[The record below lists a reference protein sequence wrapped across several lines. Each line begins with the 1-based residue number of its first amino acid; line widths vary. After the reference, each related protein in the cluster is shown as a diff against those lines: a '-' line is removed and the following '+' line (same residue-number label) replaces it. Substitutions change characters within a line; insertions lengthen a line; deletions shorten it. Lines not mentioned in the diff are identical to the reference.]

1 MGLDIRD
8 CDCTGYKRGELGQ
21 LKNINFLL
29 LNQGLISAPDPSL
42 HYLEVS
48 GTPDVPPRMCQSV
61 FEATHIPTLFYRIY
75 CIVDF
80 NMEKAQT
87 CGTYCILSIVKDY
100 PKRIVSLLPYLSI
113 FVIVCVCALMDP
125 EYSGWRGG
133 VNMGQVGES

>member
-29 LNQGLISAPDPSL
+29 LNQGLMSAPDPSL

-80 NMEKAQT
+80 NMEKVQT
-87 CGTYCILSIVKDY
+87 CGPFCIQSCLVNPTLLGVTKICLDYKISGLKDKISMQSIQSVPHNLCLD
-100 PKRIVSLLPYLSI
+100 
-113 FVIVCVCALMDP
+113 
-125 EYSGWRGG
+125 
-133 VNMGQVGES
+133 